1 MSDEHIEDVEFASND
16 YSRVRFVI
24 VNEEKSKRQL
34 AELRVPEN
42 YEAGVN
48 KYWDMILDQ
57 CDIESLKQD
66 RLDKLE
72 KHKER
77 ISREKE
83 NQESAKEARELKELF
98 DLKSSYIK
106 LPFVQTEEDKSTIRK
121 APNEMI
127 LNFIIQKMMD
137 DYLEQNKMDSDEFF
151 DEIEDAMY
159 EDNDNNSEE

>member
-1 MSDEHIEDVEFASND
+1 MVEKIENVEFANNE
-16 YSRVRFVI
+16 YTRVRFVI
-24 VNEEKSKRQL
+24 VNEDKGTKQL

-42 YEAGVN
+42 YETGVN
-48 KYWDMILDQ
+48 KYWDLILDQ

-66 RLDKLE
+66 RLDKIE
-72 KHKER
+72 KHKEMF
-77 ISREKE
+77 SREKE
-83 NQESAKEARELKELF
+83 KQESAKEARELKKLF

-121 APNEMI
+121 APNEMV

-151 DEIEDAMY
+151 DQIEDAMY
-159 EDNDNNSEE
+159 EDSDDDSSV

>member
-1 MSDEHIEDVEFASND
+1 MVEKIENVEFANNE
-16 YSRVRFVI
+16 YTRVRFVI
-24 VNEEKSKRQL
+24 VNEDKGTKQL

-42 YEAGVN
+42 YETGVN
-48 KYWDMILDQ
+48 KYWDIILDQ

-66 RLDKLE
+66 RLDKIE
-72 KHKER
+72 KQKEMF
-77 ISREKE
+77 SREKE
-83 NQESAKEARELKELF
+83 KQESAKEARELKKLF

-121 APNEMI
+121 APNEMV

-159 EDNDNNSEE
+159 EDSDDDSSV